1 MLSDKIRYEVIEVLA
16 AQLSLSIDDIT
27 EDSKIIDELG
37 ADSLDIVEIT
47 STLEDKYGIE
57 ISDSDI
63 MKMKNVSDIFEYIE
77 DHLLQVDI

>member
-1 MLSDKIRYEVIEVLA
+1 MLSEKIRYEVIEVLA

-37 ADSLDIVEIT
+37 ADSLDIVVIT

>member
-1 MLSDKIRYEVIEVLA
+1 MLSEKIRYEVIEVLA